1 MRGLLLQVR
10 LGQARKAIKSTMIR
24 PPPFYVH
31 YSKFGKKHSRKGV
44 TQGGLG
50 DKRMD

>member
-31 YSKFGKKHSRKGV
+31 YSKFGKKPAEKGLPRA
-44 TQGGLG
+44 G
-50 DKRMD
+50 